1 MGEEISITTSD
12 NKRFDGV
19 YLEGS
24 KDKPAV
30 IYIHGMFGDY
40 KTPNFVN
47 NLKEE
52 LIKNDFAYL
61 ATNNRGEGESS
72 RYELLEEAY
81 LDISAGIKFLIE
93 KGYNK
98 IILIGHSAGTVK
110 IVRYLSEGEYK
121 DNVIKLILVA
131 PIDPLGGR
139 IVHGRNNIEEFLRRA
154 REKVDQGKGKEM
166 ITSEFDHDDVS
177 YQTFISWYKRDEL
190 GRMFE
195 FCNKDY
201 DFPILSQIKIPVKAI
216 VGTKDE
222 YLNPSNPGHP
232 EEAMNILSKH
242 IKDFNYKIIEGSGH
256 NFNGFEKVLVEEII
270 TFINRL

>member
-12 NKRFDGV
+12 NKKFNGIC
-19 YLEGS
+19 LEGS

-47 NLKEE
+47 NLKEG
-52 LIKNDFAYL
+52 LIKNNFAYL
-61 ATNNRGEGESS
+61 ATNNRGKGENS
-72 RYELLEEAY
+72 RYELLEEAH
-81 LDISAGIKFLIE
+81 LDITAGIKFLID

-98 IILIGHSAGTVK
+98 IILIGHSAGTLKV
-110 IVRYLSEGEYK
+110 VRYLSEGNYK
-121 DNVIKLILVA
+121 DSVIKLILVA

-139 IVHGRNNIEEFLRRA
+139 IAHGRNNIEEFLKRA
-154 REKVDQGKGKEM
+154 QEKVDEGKGNEM

-177 YQTFISWYKRDEL
+177 YQTFISWYKRDNL

-195 FCNKDY
+195 FCNKEY
-201 DFPILSQIKIPVKAI
+201 DFPVLKQIKIPVKAI
-216 VGTKDE
+216 AGTKDE
-222 YLNPSNPGHP
+222 YLHPSSPEHP

-242 IKDFNYKIIEGSGH
+242 IKNFDYKIVEGSGH
-256 NFNGFEKVLVEEII
+256 NFNGFEKELVDEIMN
-270 TFINRL
+270 FI

>member
-12 NKRFDGV
+12 NKKFDGI
-19 YLEGS
+19 YLEGL

-47 NLKEE
+47 ILKEE
-52 LIKNDFAYL
+52 LIKNNFAYL
-61 ATNNRGEGESS
+61 STNNRGEGDNS
-72 RYELLEEAY
+72 RNELLEEAH
-81 LDISAGIKFLIE
+81 LDVSANIKFLID

-110 IVRYLSEGEYK
+110 AVRYLFEGEYK
-121 DNVIKLILVA
+121 NNVVKLILVA

-139 IVHGRNNIEEFLRRA
+139 IAHGRNNIEEFLKRA
-154 REKVDQGKGKEM
+154 QEKVNEGKGDEM

-177 YQTFISWYKRDEL
+177 YKTFISWYKRDVL

-201 DFPILSQIKIPVKAI
+201 DFPTLNKIKIPVKAI
-216 VGTKDE
+216 AGTKDE
-222 YLNPSNPGHP
+222 YLHPSNPEHP
-232 EEAMNILSKH
+232 EEAMNILSKD
-242 IKDFNYKIIEGSGH
+242 IKDFDYKIVDGSGH
-256 NFNGFEKVLVEEII
+256 NFRGFEEKLIEVII
-270 TFINRL
+270 DFAR

>member
-1 MGEEISITTSD
+1 MNNQVKVVTKD
-12 NKRFDGV
+12 NLELQGYF
-19 YLEGS
+19 LEGS

-52 LIKNDFAYL
+52 LIKNNFAYL
-61 ATNNRGEGESS
+61 ATNNRGEGDNS
-72 RYELLEEAY
+72 RNELLEEAH
-81 LDISAGIKFLIE
+81 LDVSANIKFLTD

-110 IVRYLSEGEYK
+110 VVRYLSEGDYK
-121 DNVIKLILVA
+121 DNVIKLILIA

-139 IVHGRNNIEEFLRRA
+139 IAHGRNNIEEFLKKA
-154 REKVDQGKGKEM
+154 QEKVDQGKGSEM

-177 YQTFISWYKRDEL
+177 YQTFISWYKRDDL

-195 FCNKDY
+195 FCNKEY
-201 DFPILSQIKIPVKAI
+201 DFPTLNKIKIPVRAI
-216 VGTKDE
+216 AGTKDE
-222 YLNPSNPGHP
+222 YLHPSNPEHL

-242 IKDFNYKIIEGSGH
+242 IKNFNYKIIENSGH
-256 NFNGFEKVLVEEII
+256 NFNGFEKELVEEII
-270 TFINRL
+270 KFI

>member
-1 MGEEISITTSD
+1 MSEEISITTSN
-12 NKRFDGV
+12 NKKFNGV

-30 IYIHGMFGDY
+30 IYVHGMLGDY

-52 LIKNDFAYL
+52 LFKNNIAYL
-61 ATNNRGEGESS
+61 ATDNRGEGENS
-72 RYELLEEAY
+72 RNELLEEAH
-81 LDISAGIKFLIE
+81 LDITADIEFLID

-110 IVRYLSEGEYK
+110 VVRYLFEGEFK
-121 DNVIKLILVA
+121 NNIAKLILIA

-139 IVHGRNNIEEFLRRA
+139 IAHGRNNIEEFLKRA
-154 REKVDQGKGKEM
+154 QEKKDQGKGDEM

-177 YQTFISWYKRDEL
+177 YKTFISWYKRDDF

-195 FCNKDY
+195 FCNKEY
-201 DFPILSQIKIPVKAI
+201 DFPILSQIKIPVKVIA
-216 VGTKDE
+216 GTKDE
-222 YLNPSNPGHP
+222 YLHPSNPERP
-232 EEAMNILSKH
+232 EEAMKILSKH
-242 IKDFNYKIIEGSGH
+242 IKDFDYKIVEGSGH
-256 NFNGFEKVLVEEII
+256 NFNGFENELVKEII
-270 TFINRL
+270 KFI

>member
-47 NLKEE
+47 NIKEE

-61 ATNNRGEGESS
+61 ATNNRGEGENS